1 MQHVRDPSFVRVST
15 YALRQEFSDLAA
27 SPNDAVLLVKHF
39 RSGAQLAQRPLLVFP
54 EVFVQRLNFADLKPL
69 PRNTLSARE
78 ISEFSKTARI
88 VQQPPWLLSG
98 AASYLKSIVENNQKR
113 TWPSPP
119 QVEFVSDGPRP
130 FIESLPPPPD
140 WMNFAPLPPRVVQV
154 NHAKAGAIHGNPKG
168 KAKAK
173 APTKATC
180 KANSSAEP
188 KAKGKAK
195 ANAKATGKAPAKAA
209 SELQAPAG
217 NGGALNGSGQPL
229 RAEGARQTGCNKC
242 RCSTPTP
249 NNMHVI
255 IRRGGPVVTSHL
267 DTTCIQSR
275 AP

>member
-1 MQHVRDPSFVRVST
+1 MHKRHTRGTCTQHVRDPSFVCIST
-15 YALRQEFSDLAA
+15 YALRQEFSDLPV

-54 EVFVQRLNFADLKPL
+54 EVFVQRLSFADLKPL

-88 VQQPPWLLSG
+88 VQQPPWNLSG
-98 AASYLKSIVENNQKR
+98 AASYLKSIIENNQKG

-119 QVEFVSDGPRP
+119 QVDFVSDRPKP

-154 NHAKAGAIHGNPKG
+154 SQGRVGAMHGNPKG

-173 APTKATC
+173 AATTKASS
-180 KANSSAEP
+180 KANASAEP

-195 ANAKATGKAPAKAA
+195 ANAKATVKAPAKAA
-209 SELQAPAG
+209 SPAPAG
-217 NGGALNGSGQPL
+217 NGGARSGSGQPP
-229 RAEGARQTGCNKC
+229 RAEGAGQLGCSKC
-242 RCSTPTP
+242 RFA
-249 NNMHVI
+249 
-255 IRRGGPVVTSHL
+255 IRGCAR
-267 DTTCIQSR
+267 CR
-275 AP
+275 ARAAGQLNTAG